1 MDAYAYDRRSSFREK
16 NLIYNRHS
24 GNWIQSGSC
33 VWHSTIDISNHVP
46 IAAMYSDLR
55 DFFVEILG
63 VNTVTPV
70 FMMKQLAK
78 AAKSRAKTVENIKS
92 LMLAVSELLGV
103 SSNASDFRSSME
115 ILDEC
120 NYLPCR
126 TTGGAGEFRSR
137 SQAFFIVDNEDYA
150 NEFGDRLVMLDF
162 TYEQLNSLHNLIQL
176 LGLDDHYLAR
186 HVHHETSADNS
197 TKDDTLT
204 AQFQQCAY
212 AISWYGTGYLRSEK
226 ELIFAATVVP

>member
-1 MDAYAYDRRSSFREK
+1 MDAHAHDRRSSFREK

-24 GNWIQSGSC
+24 GDWIQSGSC
-33 VWHSTIDISNHVP
+33 VWHSTMDISNHVP
-46 IAAMYSDLR
+46 IAAMYPDLR

-70 FMMKQLAK
+70 FMMKQLAN
-78 AAKSRAKTVENIKS
+78 AAKSRTKTIENIKS

-103 SSNASDFRSSME
+103 STNASNFRSSME

-120 NYLPCR
+120 KYLPCR

-137 SQAFFIVDNEDYA
+137 SQAFFIVDNGDYA

-186 HVHHETSADNS
+186 HVHHKTSADNS
-197 TKDDTLT
+197 TEDDTLT
-204 AQFQQCAY
+204 AQFRKCAY
-212 AISWYGTGYLRSEK
+212 AISWYGSGYLRSEK
-226 ELIFAATVVP
+226 ELIFAATVAP